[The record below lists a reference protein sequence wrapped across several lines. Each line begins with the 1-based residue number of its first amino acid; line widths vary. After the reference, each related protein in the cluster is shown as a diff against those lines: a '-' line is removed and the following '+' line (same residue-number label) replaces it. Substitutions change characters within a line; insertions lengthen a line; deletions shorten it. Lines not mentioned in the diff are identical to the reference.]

1 MAFDRNGLY
10 CVTPGVPAG
19 HRIWKYTT
27 VDALTDVDASGY
39 FNNASKELA
48 IGDIVIGVTVT
59 GTVKTPTG
67 YTAGADKAGLAV
79 VNGNASGVVDITDF
93 TDIAT
98 ADSD

>member
-10 CVTPGVPAG
+10 LVTPGVPAG

-48 IGDIVIGVTVT
+48 IGDVVIAVTVG
-59 GTVKTPTG
+59 GTVKTPTS

-98 ADSD
+98 ADTD

>member
-10 CVTPGVPAG
+10 LVTPGVPAG

-48 IGDIVIGVTVT
+48 IGDIVIAVTVG
-59 GTVKTPTG
+59 GTVKTPTS

>member
-10 CVTPGVPAG
+10 LVTPGVPAG
-19 HRIWKYTT
+19 HRIWQYTT

-48 IGDIVIGVTVT
+48 IGDIVIAVTVG
-59 GTVKTPTG
+59 GTVKTPTS

-79 VNGNASGVVDITDF
+79 VNGNASGVVDITNF

>member
-10 CVTPGVPAG
+10 LVTPGVPAG

-48 IGDIVIGVTVT
+48 IGDVVIAVTVG
-59 GTVKTPTG
+59 GTVKTPTS